1 MNEVTGSR
9 LRWGARVLAL
19 ATTATVLIAL
29 WLAWDREALLARW
42 QSAGPLPFFAAMAI
56 LPAFGAPLTP
66 FTIVAGATFGRRL
79 GLIGTWTAIAA
90 NLALCYALAQL
101 LRPWLATMVA
111 RFGYDLPRFSPP
123 KQGAVRFTLAVK
135 AAPGVPAFVKNYGLG
150 VAAVPFATYFV
161 LSISITGL
169 YATAL
174 VVVGESLLSHRAGR
188 AAAVAFAAL
197 ACAFLLW
204 RRFRRS
210 RAERA

>member
-1 MNEVTGSR
+1 MMQPTRSR
-9 LRWGARVLAL
+9 GRWGARVLAIVTVAAVLL
-19 ATTATVLIAL
+19 AA
-29 WLAWDREALLARW
+29 WLAWDREALLARL
-42 QSAGPLPFFAAMAI
+42 SSGPLAFFAAMAI

-79 GLIGTWTAIAA
+79 GLIGTWTAVAA

-101 LRPWLATMVA
+101 LRPRLAALLA
-111 RFGYDLPRFSPP
+111 RFDYELPRFSPP

-135 AAPGVPAFVKNYGLG
+135 ATPGVPAFVKNYGLG
-150 VAAVPFATYFV
+150 VAGVPFTAYFV
-161 LSISITGL
+161 LSMLITGF
-169 YATAL
+169 YVTSL

-188 AAAVAFAAL
+188 AAAIALLVL
-197 ACAFLLW
+197 ACAFALW

>member
-1 MNEVTGSR
+1 MTQPARSR
-9 LRWGARVLAL
+9 GRWGARVLAIVTI
-19 ATTATVLIAL
+19 AAVLIAA
-29 WLAWDREALLARW
+29 WLAWDREAVLARL
-42 QSAGPLPFFAAMAI
+42 SAGPLAFFAAMAI

-79 GLIGTWTAIAA
+79 GLIGTWTALAA
-90 NLALCYALAQL
+90 NLVLCYALAQL
-101 LRPWLATMVA
+101 LRPWLASLLA
-111 RFGYDLPRFSPP
+111 RFDYELPRFSPP

-150 VAAVPFATYFV
+150 VAGVPFAAYFL
-161 LSISITGL
+161 LSMLITGF
-169 YATAL
+169 YATSL

-188 AAAVAFAAL
+188 AAAVAVIVL
-197 ACAFLLW
+197 ACAFVLW